1 MPSILKGGP
10 VAGVAGIVISHNKD
24 DRVERVYAEPRC
36 DTASTRGNIQ
46 L

>member
-24 DRVERVYAEPRC
+24 DRVERIYAEPRC
-36 DTASTRGNIQ
+36 DTASTWGNIQ